1 MDTYHPHERYV
12 LNDYRHQVEEDA
24 GREPKEQSGCMFLAL
39 RAIAKLKPKDLKKK
53 LEKDMS
59 FGCENREFDE
69 HAFLCN
75 LVGHEEK
82 VRKSQ
87 SQKLKNTALEKSTP
101 HSDGPRE
108 KSKTSSAVSVVA
120 RVPGAVRVLSRGQHR
135 GGQRLCPETA
145 LRLSGRV
152 PPAGFKPISNSAI

>member
-87 SQKLKNTALEKSTP
+87 SQKLKNTALEKSTLRWTT
-101 HSDGPRE
+101 RE
-108 KSKTSSAVSVVA
+108 
-120 RVPGAVRVLSRGQHR
+120 
-135 GGQRLCPETA
+135 E
-145 LRLSGRV
+145 
-152 PPAGFKPISNSAI
+152 